1 MESSS
6 TPNFAFSDSSVTVS
20 EKYSHLPVRPRRKKD
35 YNYEQWIKI
44 ASLLGQVTPNGKHT
58 YSSRSLGEV
67 FQVGKSTFNGWKQ
80 SLATW
85 EQLEPAQKKKKSLPT
100 GRPSKWPHLI
110 QPLVNWIHGR
120 IQRSELIEMWIVLS
134 KAHQINPAFNPHES
148 KWLGWM
154 WRMLHRK
161 ISSFESSP
169 RELKSS
175 QRNILHS
182 KPNL

>member
-6 TPNFAFSDSSVTVS
+6 TRNVAFSDSSVTVS
-20 EKYSHLPVRPRRKKD
+20 EICLFVPGERKTIIM
-35 YNYEQWIKI
+35 NNGFG
-44 ASLLGQVTPNGKHT
+44 AVTPNGKHT
-58 YSSRSLGEV
+58 YSYRSLGEV
-67 FQVGKSTFNGWKQ
+67 YQVGKSTFNVWKQ

-161 ISSFESSP
+161 ISFFESSP
-169 RELKSS
+169 
-175 QRNILHS
+175 
-182 KPNL
+182 